1 MFIVSSYHFIL
12 LLFIRIAGIGTWLII
27 KGIAVLLNKI
37 FGLEDPTIIKE
48 DVQEKKIMEKEEDQ
62 KQPQV
67 IPEETA
73 QNEETAKIEM
83 KVEGDVEA

>member
-1 MFIVSSYHFIL
+1 M
-12 LLFIRIAGIGTWLII
+12 FIRIAGIGTWLII

-48 DVQEKKIMEKEEDQ
+48 DVQEKKIMVKEEHE

-67 IPEETA
+67 FPEETA
-73 QNEETAKIEM
+73 SNKVEM
-83 KVEGDVEA
+83 KVESDVEA